1 MIQYRLK
8 LLQDN
13 SEIGKEILGHD
24 HNNEYNTTREFN
36 NLMVDNF
43 DARLKQ
49 AKLAAKADIADF
61 VKKTDF
67 NDKLKIFN
75 KKRFFKSNK
84 TCGG

>member
-49 AKLAAKADIADF
+49 AKLAAKAI
-61 VKKTDF
+61 
-67 NDKLKIFN
+67 
-75 KKRFFKSNK
+75 
-84 TCGG
+84 

>member
-13 SEIGKEILGHD
+13 SEIGKEILDYDHD
-24 HNNEYNTTREFN
+24 NEYNTTREFN

-67 NDKLKIFN
+67 NDKLNIFN
-75 KKRFFKSNK
+75 KKRFFK
-84 TCGG
+84 

>member
-13 SEIGKEILGHD
+13 SEIGKEILDHD

-75 KKRFFKSNK
+75 KKGFFK
-84 TCGG
+84 

>member
-13 SEIGKEILGHD
+13 SEIGKEILDYD

-49 AKLAAKADIADF
+49 AKLAAKAI
-61 VKKTDF
+61 
-67 NDKLKIFN
+67 
-75 KKRFFKSNK
+75 
-84 TCGG
+84 